1 MIKKIKQE
9 NRSDFT
15 VVGYSFGSLVAIEL
29 VRKLEAEGMVGKLIV
44 IDGSPDLMKE
54 IKKQHLKSKSDEELQ
69 NNILLGMM
77 DTLHP
82 AISSQVSVSLF
93 FNYIYL
99 KTFWFS
105 TILYNEHNDKWIFE
119 CTKIFILVLK
129 LVAELEKFTTWDE
142 RLQAFLT
149 CVSKVSDFKVSMK
162 SQAAFCTAIYKRLQ
176 AVENHD
182 VSKVSPIKTSMIL
195 IKPTQPTVR
204 TVPEDYGL
212 GKVCRYLKIIN

>member
-99 KTFWFS
+99 KTF
-105 TILYNEHNDKWIFE
+105 
-119 CTKIFILVLK
+119 
-129 LVAELEKFTTWDE
+129 
-142 RLQAFLT
+142 
-149 CVSKVSDFKVSMK
+149 
-162 SQAAFCTAIYKRLQ
+162 
-176 AVENHD
+176 
-182 VSKVSPIKTSMIL
+182 
-195 IKPTQPTVR
+195 
-204 TVPEDYGL
+204 
-212 GKVCRYLKIIN
+212 